1 MQPDFGN
8 SKIQDSITNDERL
21 QVINWFFDVF
31 KHLKSSNLFSM
42 FFWIVQLFDICL
54 RKDNF
59 KVNM

>member
-42 FFWIVQLFDICL
+42 FF
-54 RKDNF
+54 
-59 KVNM
+59 